1 MSTGFTIFFVFGIIM
16 FFVIFGFAMMM
27 MFGTKT
33 RSKMLARQMKSLR
46 GATDLSKEDIEQMLT
61 NLSSAS
67 IKSKKKILDENEDTL
82 KDIKDA
88 ETRINKDAIR
98 ETASAI
104 KEGFVGGEMF
114 CKHCGKQIDKDS
126 KFCKHCGGEL

>member
-1 MSTGFTIFFVFGIIM
+1 MSVLFTIMFIFGIVM

-27 MFGTKT
+27 IFGTKT

-46 GATDLSKEDIEQMLT
+46 GATDMSKEDIEEMLT
-61 NLSSAS
+61 NLSDAS
-67 IKSKKKILDENEDTL
+67 IKSKKRIMDENEDTL

-104 KEGFVGGEMF
+104 KEGFTGKGEY
-114 CKHCGKQIDKDS
+114 CKHCGKLIDKDS
-126 KFCKHCGGEL
+126 KYCKYCGGEL

>member
-16 FFVIFGFAMMM
+16 FLVIFGFAMMM
-27 MFGTKT
+27 IFGTKT

-46 GATDLSKEDIEQMLT
+46 GATDLSKEDIEEMLT

-67 IKSKKKILDENEDTL
+67 INSKKRIMDENEDTL
-82 KDIKDA
+82 KDIRDA

-98 ETASAI
+98 ETASAV
-104 KEGFVGGEMF
+104 KEGFVGGGAY

-126 KFCKHCGGEL
+126 KYCKYCGGEL